1 MALVN
6 GKGAAYMGM
15 MSWLVEQR
23 IQESMRNGE
32 FRDLPGHGKPLEL
45 EDLSGVPE
53 ELRMSFKIMKNS
65 GLVSEEVSLRAE
77 CVTLEGLLAA
87 CHHSG
92 GIETS
97 EGKAI
102 RAKLSL
108 KRLRLQELLRER
120 GLDSNSA
127 FMEYSVQ
134 IHEQIIREEE

>member
-1 MALVN
+1 
-6 GKGAAYMGM
+6 MGM

-32 FRDLPGHGKPLEL
+32 FGDLPGHGKPLEL

-65 GLVSEEVSLRAE
+65 GMVPEEVSLRAE

-87 CHHSG
+87 CHNSG
-92 GIETS
+92 GTETS

-120 GLDSNSA
+120 GLDSNPA
-127 FMEYSVQ
+127 FMQYSVQ

>member
-1 MALVN
+1 
-6 GKGAAYMGM
+6 MGM

-65 GLVSEEVSLRAE
+65 GLVPEEISLRAE

-87 CHHSG
+87 CHTG
-92 GIETS
+92 EGTETS
-97 EGKAI
+97 ESKAL

-120 GLDSNSA
+120 GLDSNPA
-127 FMEYSVQ
+127 YMQYSVQ
-134 IHEQIIREEE
+134 IHEQMIREE

>member
-65 GLVSEEVSLRAE
+65 GLVPEEVSLRAE
-77 CVTLEGLLAA
+77 CVTLEGLLVA
-87 CHHSG
+87 CHNSG

>member
-1 MALVN
+1 
-6 GKGAAYMGM
+6 MGM

-32 FRDLPGHGKPLEL
+32 FEDLPGHGKPMEL

-53 ELRMSFKIMKNS
+53 ELRMSFKIMRNS
-65 GLVSEEVSLRAE
+65 GLVPEEVSLRAE

-87 CHHSG
+87 CHNSG
-92 GIETS
+92 GTETS

-120 GLDSNSA
+120 GLDSNPA
-127 FMEYSVQ
+127 FMQYSVQ

>member
-1 MALVN
+1 
-6 GKGAAYMGM
+6 MGM

-32 FRDLPGHGKPLEL
+32 FEDLPGHGKPLEL

-65 GLVSEEVSLRAE
+65 GLVPEEVSLRAE
-77 CVTLEGLLAA
+77 CVTLEGLLAT
-87 CHHSG
+87 CHNSG
-92 GIETS
+92 GTETS

-120 GLDSNSA
+120 GLDSNPA
-127 FMEYSVQ
+127 FMQYSVQ

>member
-1 MALVN
+1 
-6 GKGAAYMGM
+6 MGM

-32 FRDLPGHGKPLEL
+32 FGDLPGYGKPLEL

-65 GLVSEEVSLRAE
+65 GLVPEEVSLRAE

-87 CHHSG
+87 CHNSG
-92 GIETS
+92 GTETS

-120 GLDSNSA
+120 GLDSNPA
-127 FMEYSVQ
+127 FMQYSVQ

>member
-1 MALVN
+1 
-6 GKGAAYMGM
+6 MGM

-23 IQESMRNGE
+23 IQESMSNGE
-32 FRDLPGHGKPLEL
+32 FGDLPGHGKPLDL

-65 GLVSEEVSLRAE
+65 GLVPEEVSLRAE

-87 CHHSG
+87 CHNSG
-92 GIETS
+92 GTETS

-120 GLDSNSA
+120 GLDSNPA
-127 FMEYSVQ
+127 FMQYSVQ

>member
-1 MALVN
+1 
-6 GKGAAYMGM
+6 MGM

-65 GLVSEEVSLRAE
+65 GLVPEEVSLRAE

-87 CHHSG
+87 CHNSG
-92 GIETS
+92 GPETS

-120 GLDSNSA
+120 GLDSNPA
-127 FMEYSVQ
+127 FMQYSVQ

>member
-1 MALVN
+1 
-6 GKGAAYMGM
+6 MGM

-65 GLVSEEVSLRAE
+65 GLVPEEVSLRAE
-77 CVTLEGLLAA
+77 CVTLEGLLVA
-87 CHHSG
+87 CHNSG

>member
-1 MALVN
+1 
-6 GKGAAYMGM
+6 MGM

-32 FRDLPGHGKPLEL
+32 FGDLPGHGKPMEL

-65 GLVSEEVSLRAE
+65 GLVPEEVSLRAE
-77 CVTLEGLLAA
+77 CITLEGLLAA
-87 CHHSG
+87 CHNSG
-92 GIETS
+92 GTETS

-120 GLDSNSA
+120 GLDSNPA
-127 FMEYSVQ
+127 FMQYSVQ

>member
-1 MALVN
+1 
-6 GKGAAYMGM
+6 MGM

-32 FRDLPGHGKPLEL
+32 FGDLPGHGKPLEL

-65 GLVSEEVSLRAE
+65 GLVPEEVSLRAE

-87 CHHSG
+87 CHNSG
-92 GIETS
+92 GTETS

-120 GLDSNSA
+120 GLDSNPA
-127 FMEYSVQ
+127 YMQYSVQ